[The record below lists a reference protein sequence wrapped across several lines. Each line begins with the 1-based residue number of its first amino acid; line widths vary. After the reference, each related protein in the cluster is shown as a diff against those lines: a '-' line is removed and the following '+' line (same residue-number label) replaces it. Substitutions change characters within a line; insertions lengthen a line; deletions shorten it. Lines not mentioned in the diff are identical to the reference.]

1 MIRFAVILALACALG
16 GCAGLPTGHRTFIVI
31 GVGIVRVDHA
41 DKAIGISS
49 RSLGLMLGCRQLT
62 LGVQGSYC
70 TELPIEGDV
79 AIIERGSGPN
89 QHLSVVHLGKEPS
102 P

>member
-1 MIRFAVILALACALG
+1 MRPLAILALACALG
-16 GCAGLPTGHRTFIVI
+16 GCAGLPIGRHTFIVL
-31 GVGIVRVDHA
+31 GVGLVRVDRA

-49 RSLGLMLGCRQLT
+49 RSIGLMLGCRQIT

-70 TELPIEGDV
+70 TELPITGDV

-89 QHLSVVHLGKEPS
+89 QHLSVAHLGKEPS